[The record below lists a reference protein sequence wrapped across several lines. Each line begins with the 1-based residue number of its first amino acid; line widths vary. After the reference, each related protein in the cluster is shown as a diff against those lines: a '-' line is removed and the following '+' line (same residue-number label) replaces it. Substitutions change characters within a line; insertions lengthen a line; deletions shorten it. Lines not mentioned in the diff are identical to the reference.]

1 MDAGGRARRREQAA
15 EVVKPRLEQAAEES
29 GAGMLGD
36 VQATPASA
44 RPDGMRGWIVTPACA
59 GMSY

>member
-1 MDAGGRARRREQAA
+1 MQVVERRGEQAAEGVERRREQ
-15 EVVKPRLEQAAEES
+15 VAEES

-36 VQATPASA
+36 VQAAPVCA